1 MFKFL
6 NNPSNLSRNSNAEI
20 RASSSPSVHK
30 SFLRDGKRGRSDLQL
45 RGQLKRIEWKNI
57 CSERKWEY

>member
-6 NNPSNLSRNSNAEI
+6 NNPSNLSKNSNAEI

-30 SFLRDGKRGRSDLQL
+30 SFLARRETLPISPSAWMAIEANRVEGHLQ
-45 RGQLKRIEWKNI
+45 
-57 CSERKWEY
+57 